1 MTDSPDAGGIAP
13 SASDRL
19 DGPFWIVLGAA
30 IVVGSLRI
38 DRLEAQGVEWFAA
51 PGLLPAVLG
60 LLIGLCGVWLS
71 LRGWRAPAVVSAQD
85 ADAPAGGWRR
95 IGVTLGLCLGFA
107 LLLVGRGLPFGVAAG
122 LYLFAHISL
131 LQWPERGARCLPV
144 ALAVAVVTG
153 LAVPYVFEQLFLVRL
168 P

>member
-1 MTDSPDAGGIAP
+1 MIDTPSSGGSAP
-13 SASDRL
+13 PASDRL

-30 IVVGSLRI
+30 IIVGALQI

-51 PGLLPAVLG
+51 PGLLPAILG

-71 LRGWRAPAVVSAQD
+71 LRAWRTTPAAERG
-85 ADAPAGGWRR
+85 AGHWGR
-95 IGVTLGLCLGFA
+95 VALTLGLCLGFA
-107 LLLVGRGLPFGVAAG
+107 VLLVGRGLPFGIAAG
-122 LYLFAHISL
+122 LYLFAHIAL
-131 LQWPERGARCLPV
+131 LQWPERGVRCLPV
-144 ALAVAVVTG
+144 AAAVALGGG